1 MIVHETHPTIC
12 IRAQC
17 NNDLENYSIFLAVQH
32 ERKPLLDKKE
42 AAATGNTGNADPN
55 NPFGT
60 SINSGS
66 AVKPFAANNLSSMFP
81 VGLSFAEL
89 TSTLAQRGSKYQM
102 SNSPAM
108 PFNFHFV
115 FPVLSNSYQERF
127 NASLAGLTGS
137 TGNLSGNFDTDD
149 NSMDNITSV
158 PAQAP
163 NLNTNNSQS
172 SDATNLLQVANEKN
186 MLVEAQDI
194 ISSLQFDGQNNNE
207 FDDVIK
213 EDPDAMVT
221 ASQADDFDD
230 YEDEMMSIGDRFLM
244 TDLVTFNL
252 QPPTIVPNYLN
263 FHYICECGSRIL
275 FLSMFWM
282 KKFQPFRLLRYVRS
296 TGIIQPII
304 TN

>member
-1 MIVHETHPTIC
+1 MKH
-12 IRAQC
+12 IRIFAFEFNV
-17 NNDLENYSIFLAVQH
+17 NNDLKNYSIFIAVQH

-42 AAATGNTGNADPN
+42 AAATGNSGSADAN
-55 NPFGT
+55 NPFGST
-60 SINSGS
+60 INSGS
-66 AVKPFAANNLSSMFP
+66 AVKPFAGNNLSSMFP

-89 TSTLAQRGSKYQM
+89 TSTLAQRGSKFRIFSSQ
-102 SNSPAM
+102 AIV
-108 PFNFHFV
+108 FDFHFCS
-115 FPVLSNSYQERF
+115 PVLSNSYQERF

-158 PAQAP
+158 PAQPP

-172 SDATNLLQVANEKN
+172 NDANLLQIAIEKN
-186 MLVEAQDI
+186 MLAEAQDI
-194 ISSLQFDGQNNNE
+194 ISSLQFDGQNNND

-230 YEDEMMSIGDRFLM
+230 YEDEMMSMGDRFLM

-282 KKFQPFRLLRYVRS
+282 KKFQPFRLLRFVRS
-296 TGIIQPII
+296 KCEFKHIY
-304 TN
+304 N